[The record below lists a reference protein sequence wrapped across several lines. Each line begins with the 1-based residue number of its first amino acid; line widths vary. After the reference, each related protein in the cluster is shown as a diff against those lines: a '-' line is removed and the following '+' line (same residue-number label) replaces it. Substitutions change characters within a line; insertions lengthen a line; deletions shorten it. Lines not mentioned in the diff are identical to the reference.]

1 MHPAHSYRNHI
12 QRNWRRRSKANARAD
27 TDAESEEP
35 SPKWSP
41 VKGKG
46 KARQKLLGSIDTS
59 TSGSASLPQEPP
71 STPFST
77 EVSPAE
83 SPRTAAR
90 SSMPWYRAEGSD
102 GPATSSPRRSVSC
115 VLQYGPGYS
124 NPRLSLSNLAPAPLQ
139 PLAEGPLPS
148 PSILERPMSAT
159 GYSFYPNDVPAFE
172 YTTGRRPSL
181 THRHSYH
188 ALSTATGGEI
198 DTPIIEHGDP
208 FALDPRSSQTIDPS
222 AMAVHQ
228 QTWISAP
235 VNAYR
240 HLPPI
245 QARGAVFPQI
255 FGNRQQLQHES
266 LLTYPEWAQPMSPT
280 YVPTPYDLKS
290 QGMHDN
296 QMEVSNL
303 PLLSPALDPP
313 HLYHS
318 PRASFAYQ
326 PQEYQPALLYSPPIT
341 TGLVASEMPA
351 FFRGPPSTMSSSLPV
366 PDFQFPSPRSVRV
379 PLGELGPL
387 PSANLE
393 NLPFPSPPLVS
404 FAPTQPPQPYEWT
417 ASPVHSQ
424 ATSPSMMPP
433 ADNLLDLYHDR
444 PFAEAA
450 AEWHVHTNSQ
460 QQP

>member
-35 SPKWSP
+35 SPKRSP

-46 KARQKLLGSIDTS
+46 KARQKLLRSIDNS
-59 TSGSASLPQEPP
+59 ASESASLPQEPP
-71 STPFST
+71 SAPFST

-83 SPRTAAR
+83 SPRAAAQ
-90 SSMPWYRAEGSD
+90 SSMSWYRAEGSD
-102 GPATSSPRRSVSC
+102 GPTTSSPLISVSG
-115 VLQYGPGYS
+115 VMQYKPAYS
-124 NPRLSLSNLAPAPLQ
+124 NARLPLENLHPAPLQ
-139 PLAEGPLPS
+139 PWAEGPLPS

-159 GYSFYPNDVPAFE
+159 GYSFYPNDVPASV
-172 YTTGRRPSL
+172 YPTGRRPSL

-198 DTPIIEHGDP
+198 NTPITEYGDP
-208 FALDPRSSQTIDPS
+208 FAFDPRSSQTIDPS
-222 AMAVHQ
+222 AAVHQ
-228 QTWISAP
+228 QTWMSAP

-245 QARGAVFPQI
+245 QARGAVFPQM
-255 FGNRQQLQHES
+255 FGNRQSLQHES
-266 LLTYPEWAQPMSPT
+266 LLTYPEWTQPVSPT
-280 YVPTPYDLKS
+280 HVPTPYDLNS
-290 QGMHDN
+290 QGMYDN
-296 QMEVSNL
+296 QVEASNL

-326 PQEYQPALLYSPPIT
+326 PQGYQPALLCSPPIT

-351 FFRGPPSTMSSSLPV
+351 FFRGPPSTISSSLPV

-379 PLGELGPL
+379 PLGELGSL
-387 PSANLE
+387 PSTNLE
-393 NLPFPSPPLVS
+393 HMPYPSPPLVS
-404 FAPTQPPQPYEWT
+404 FAPTQPPQPYAWT
-417 ASPVHSQ
+417 PPAVHSQ
-424 ATSPSMMPP
+424 ATSPSMLPP